1 MLFPAYAGKEKNYT
15 VVIFFFTLGVEKK
28 LFLTNLEDQKIVR
41 SVA

>member
-1 MLFPAYAGKEKNYT
+1 MLFPAYAGKEKKYT
-15 VVIFFFTLGVEKK
+15 AVIFLFALGVERK